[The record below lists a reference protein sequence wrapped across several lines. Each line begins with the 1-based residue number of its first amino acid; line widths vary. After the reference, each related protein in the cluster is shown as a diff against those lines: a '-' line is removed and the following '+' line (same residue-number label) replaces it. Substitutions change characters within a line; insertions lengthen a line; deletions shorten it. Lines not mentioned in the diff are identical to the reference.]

1 MLILA
6 IIVIGMGAGWVAQ
19 LVLGRGTGNWSEALF
34 AGLVG
39 SFVGGL
45 FASLIA
51 GDGVRIRPRGLI
63 GTIVGAIVVLA
74 IWGAVRGRTGRATS
88 GRRGR

>member
-6 IIVIGMGAGWVAQ
+6 IIVIGMAAGWVAQ
-19 LVLGRGTGNWSEALF
+19 LALGRGTGNWSEALF

-45 FASLIA
+45 IASLIA
-51 GDGVRIRPRGLI
+51 GDGVRIRPSGLI

-74 IWGAVRGRTGRATS
+74 IWGAVRGRSGRASTGRP
-88 GRRGR
+88 GR

>member
-6 IIVIGMGAGWVAQ
+6 ILVIGLAAGWVAQ
-19 LVLGRGTGNWSEALF
+19 LVLGRGTGNWSEALV
-34 AGLVG
+34 AGLAG

-45 FASLIA
+45 LASLVA
-51 GDGVRIRPRGLI
+51 GDGVRIAPSGLI

-74 IWGAVRGRTGRATS
+74 IWGAVRGRTGSGAT
-88 GRRGR
+88 RR